1 MEPRAFVAAALGEF
15 AWRPPAWLLR
25 VGLRRLGYGALAF
38 VGVLVLAAG
47 GYFYYQSLPKPLRVT
62 VDVDPPGISR
72 IERDGARSRLVW
84 DRLVLDFHYLLD
96 GTETEAPP
104 TLSAARLDLVGD
116 VLEEGIELDPPIPGE
131 WRFETENRLVFK
143 SSEDWPADREY
154 RVRLAPELFAPD
166 IELVDWTVE
175 FQTPGFVATVV
186 EATFYQHPE
195 NVTERR
201 VTASFGFSHPV
212 ARDDFEQRLG
222 LELHEGP
229 KASDAEARQLGFRV
243 EYGPYDRTAHVHSD
257 IVAVPERVHFAT
269 VTVAEDL
276 EPSNGDGVFE
286 EALFAQVRVPDRESY
301 FRVERVTAS
310 MVDDAQGDPVQTVA
324 VSFTDH
330 VDTEQF
336 GERVGAWLLPRDHRI
351 GNTTYQD
358 YRWRSPAEA
367 TAQVLAR
374 SEPVA
379 LTVNPTERDA
389 AMLQSVAF
397 DAPPNR
403 FVYLHIEPGLTSAGD
418 FVLAS
423 AYDEVVRVPDYPK
436 EAAIA
441 QDGALLPLTGNRLLT
456 FSGRGVSAVK
466 VDIQQLLPGT
476 LNHLASQTG
485 GDIRDPWFRY
495 RFDADNLA
503 KLTTRIIELNP
514 GHPRERVYA
523 TLDLDP
529 FLDAG
534 GLFFVKV
541 QGWDPETER
550 VVGSFDRRMALVT
563 DLGLLVKTNAD
574 KSQHVFVH
582 SISTGEPVEDAVV
595 ELLGKNG
602 LAVLTAT
609 TDAEGHARLAAADD
623 FERDREPSVFVVRHE
638 ADVTFMPY
646 QRSDRRL
653 RWSGFD
659 IGGEYTTE
667 DDAERLKA
675 ALYTDRGLYRP
686 GETVRLFGIVREGDF
701 GSVPGAPIEL
711 RVTDA
716 RSNRALATRTVLPD
730 DGLLAWDFE
739 TRAESP
745 TGGYRANVY
754 LVDDDGRFHT
764 LGGTTFSVEE
774 YQPDRLRIRA
784 AIVEQVTSAP
794 GDSPATREMPRRAW
808 LKPGR
813 HSARVTLENLF
824 GTPAQ
829 GRRVTGSLE
838 LTPISPHFPEH
849 PGFVFAD
856 PYRDPDTPPKP
867 VTLDLGETGTDQ
879 DGVGVM
885 SLDVA
890 QYDNGIYRLLLKAEG
905 FEASGGRG
913 VKALAGTLL
922 SPADALVGYR
932 ADGAL
937 DFIALEGGRTV
948 RFLAIDRDLDAVSR
962 EGLQSVL
969 VERRY
974 VSALV
979 KQPNGKFAYQSV
991 AKETE
996 LERTPF
1002 ELPSEGAE
1010 VALPTNRPGRFA
1022 LDIVDADGLRL
1033 NRVEFAVAGAAN
1045 VAGNLERDAELDLK
1059 LDRREYAPGE
1069 EITVEITAPYAGTGL
1084 VTIERDRVH
1093 AFEWFRS
1100 ETNNALARI
1109 RLPDDLEGNAYVN
1122 VAFVRDIDSEEILVS
1137 PLSYAVAPFAVDR
1150 KARRLDIDLSVP
1162 DRVQPGSPL
1171 TIGYTASEPSR
1182 LVLIAVDEGILQV
1195 ADYST
1200 PDPLGVYL
1208 RKKALQVE
1216 THQMV
1221 DLILPD
1227 YDVMRRVAA
1236 PGGGDLGRLLG
1247 ANLNPFRRRSEPPV
1261 VFWSGILEAGSEPSR
1276 LDVPIPDYFNGEL
1289 RVMAVGVAETKL
1301 GAEATPVTVRGPI
1314 VLSPNLPLAAA
1325 PGDVFDVAVGVANN
1339 VEGVAGE
1346 VAVTVEAL
1354 ERLGAEDGIE
1364 RTVDVP
1370 AGGEARVN
1378 FRLRAGAT
1386 PGAASVTLAG
1396 RLDDVSVERQATLSV
1411 RPAVAFET
1419 TVNSGFDAGPRAVVN
1434 LPRRLHEGFAS
1445 RRVTASASP
1454 LALADGL
1461 LAYLESFPH
1470 ACAEQIVSKAFP
1482 QLGLLQGWTIGLDWR
1497 QYRTLFRDTI
1507 AQLRPRQH
1515 ADGGFLFWATSEEA
1529 APFVSV
1535 YITHFLLEARSL
1547 GLPVPDDMYARA
1559 GSYLRRLAGGDDD
1572 PSPFDLAA
1580 ARTRAYAIYLLTRS
1594 GRVTTNNLN
1603 ALQETLEVHAAE
1615 TWRSDIAGAYMAAS
1629 HALLRNDVLADRLI
1643 EGYRLGAS
1651 SSPDTDFDTRLGR
1664 DAQYIYLLALHFP
1677 ARMARLD
1684 GDAVRRLVQPV
1695 FENRFNTLSAAYTI
1709 LALGAVHRSL
1719 AAQGQL
1725 SPPDVVAYGPDGAV
1739 DVVVSGRAIAQASL
1753 PVSVERVEIS
1763 HSAPGGIYFAASE
1776 SGYDIDVP
1784 TDRLAEGIEVDRVY
1798 LDDEGE
1804 PVERIRVGDELT
1816 VRLRI
1821 RSKGGWIGNVAVT
1834 DLLPGGFEIL
1844 AESVRNRYGRWAP
1857 DYRDVREDR
1866 LVLYGA
1872 FGERVTEILYR
1883 VKATSPGEFTAP
1895 AAHAAAMY
1903 HRSIRGRS
1911 LAGRLVVEST

>member
-1 MEPRAFVAAALGEF
+1 MKPKAFVAAALGEF
-15 AWRPPAWLLR
+15 SWYPPTWLMR
-25 VGLRRLGYGALAF
+25 VGLRRVGYGTLAF
-38 VGVLVLAAG
+38 VGLLMLAAG
-47 GYFYYQSLPKPLRVT
+47 GYFYYQGLPKPLRVA
-62 VDVDPPGISR
+62 VDIDPPGISR
-72 IERDGARSRLVW
+72 IKRDELVW
-84 DRLVLDFHYLLD
+84 DRIGLDFHYLLGD
-96 GTETEAPP
+96 GETEPLP
-104 TLSAARLDLVGD
+104 TLSAARLDLVGE
-116 VLEEGIELDPPIPGE
+116 VLEEGVELDPPIAGE

-143 SSEDWPADREY
+143 SSEDWPANREY
-154 RVRLAPELFAPD
+154 RVRLSPDLFAPD
-166 IELVDWTVE
+166 VELTDWTVE
-175 FQTPGFVATVV
+175 FRTPPFVAKVL

-195 NVTERR
+195 NATERR

-222 LELHEGP
+222 LALREGP
-229 KASDAEARQLGFRV
+229 EASEAEVGELGFRV

-257 IVAVPERVHFAT
+257 VVAIPEREHFAT
-269 VTVAEDL
+269 VTVLEDL
-276 EPSNGDGVFE
+276 EPLNGDGVFE
-286 EALFAQVRVPDRESY
+286 EALFAQVRLPDRESY
-301 FRVERVTAS
+301 FRVGRVSAS

-336 GERVGAWLLPRDHRI
+336 GERMAAWLLPRDHRI
-351 GNTTYQD
+351 GNTTYP
-358 YRWRSPAEA
+358 YYSWRSPAEA
-367 TAQVLAR
+367 TAEVLAR
-374 SEPVA
+374 SVPVA
-379 LTVNPTERDA
+379 LTVNPAERDE
-389 AMLQSVAF
+389 AMLQSVTF

-403 FVYLHIEPGLTSAGD
+403 FVYLRIEPGLTSAGD

-423 AYDEVVRVPDYPK
+423 AYDDVVRVPDYPK

-456 FSGRGVSAVK
+456 FSGRGVSTVK

-503 KLTTRIIELNP
+503 KLTTRIVELNP
-514 GHPRERVYA
+514 GHPREKVYA
-523 TLDLDP
+523 TLDLDE

-550 VVGSFDRRMALVT
+550 VVGDFDRRMALVT

-582 SISTGEPVEDAVV
+582 SIATGEPVEDAEV

-638 ADVTFMPY
+638 GDVTFMPY

-659 IGGEYTTE
+659 IGGEYTAK

-701 GSVPGAPIEL
+701 GAVPGAPIEL

-716 RSNRALATRTVLPD
+716 RGNRALATRTVLPH
-730 DGLLAWDFE
+730 DGLLAWNFE
-739 TRAESP
+739 TRPESP
-745 TGGYRANVY
+745 TGSYRASVY
-754 LVDDDGRFHT
+754 VVDDDGRIRA
-764 LGGTTFSVEE
+764 LGDATFSVEE

-784 AIVEQVTSAP
+784 AIVEEVAGAA
-794 GDSPATREMPRRAW
+794 GDSWTTREMARRAW

-824 GTPAQ
+824 GTAAQ
-829 GRRVTGSLE
+829 GRRVRGSLE

-867 VTLDLGETGTDQ
+867 VTLDLEETATDQ

-885 SLDVA
+885 SFDVG
-890 QYDNGIYRLLLKAEG
+890 QYTNGIYRLVLRAEG
-905 FEASGGRG
+905 YEASGGRG
-913 VKALAGTLL
+913 VKALTGTLL

-937 DFIALEGGRTV
+937 DFIALEGARTV
-948 RFLAIDRDLDAVSR
+948 RFLAIDRDLEAVAR
-962 EGLQSVL
+962 ERLQAVL

-991 AKETE
+991 VKETE

-1002 ELPSEGAE
+1002 ELPSGGAE
-1010 VALPTNRPGRFA
+1010 VTLATSRPGRFA
-1022 LDIVDADGLRL
+1022 LDIVDADGVRL

-1059 LDRREYAPGE
+1059 LDRREYAPGD

-1093 AFEWFRS
+1093 AFKWFRS
-1100 ETNNALARI
+1100 ETNNVLSSI

-1122 VAFVRDIDSEEILVS
+1122 VAFVRDIDSEEIFVS

-1150 KARRLDIDLSVP
+1150 TPRRLDIDLSVP
-1162 DRVQPGSPL
+1162 ERVLPGSPL
-1171 TIGYTASEPSR
+1171 TIGFTASEPSR
-1182 LVLIAVDEGILQV
+1182 LVLFAVDEGILQV

-1200 PDPLGVYL
+1200 PDPLGIFL
-1208 RKKALQVE
+1208 SKKALQVE

-1227 YDVMRRVAA
+1227 YDVLRRASA

-1247 ANLNPFRRRSEPPV
+1247 ANLNPFRRRSEPPI
-1261 VFWSGILEAGSEPSR
+1261 VFWFGILEADSAQGQV
-1276 LDVPIPDYFNGEL
+1276 DVSIPDYFNGEL
-1289 RVMAVGVAETKL
+1289 RVMALGVAETKL
-1301 GAEATPVTVRGPI
+1301 GAGARPVTVRGPI

-1339 VEGVAGE
+1339 IEGADGE
-1346 VAVTVEAL
+1346 VAVSVEAM
-1354 ERLGAEDGIE
+1354 ERLGAEDGFD

-1370 AGGEARVN
+1370 AGGEGRVN

-1396 RLDDVSVERQATLSV
+1396 RLGDVSVERQATLSV
-1411 RPAVAFET
+1411 RPPVAFET
-1419 TVNSGFDAGPRAVVN
+1419 TVDSGYDAGGRAVVA
-1434 LPRRLHEGFAS
+1434 LPRRLHEGLAS
-1445 RRVTASASP
+1445 RRITAAASP

-1470 ACAEQIVSKAFP
+1470 ACTEQIVSGAFG
-1482 QLGLLQGWTIGLDWR
+1482 QLGLRQGPTFGLDWR
-1497 QYRTLFRDTI
+1497 QYRTRFRDTI
-1507 AQLRPRQH
+1507 ARLRPRQN

-1529 APFVSV
+1529 APFASV
-1535 YITHFLLEARSL
+1535 YVTHFLAEARAL

-1559 GSYLRRLAGGDDD
+1559 WGYLGRLSGGNDDA
-1572 PSPFDLAA
+1572 STFDLAA
-1580 ARTRAYAIYLLTRS
+1580 ARARAYAIYLLTRS
-1594 GRVTTNNLN
+1594 GRVTTNYLN
-1603 ALQETLEVHAAE
+1603 ALQETFEVHTDE
-1615 TWRSDIAGAYMAAS
+1615 VWRGDIASAYMAAS
-1629 HALLRNDVLADRLI
+1629 HALLRNDVLAERLI
-1643 EGYRLGAS
+1643 DGYRLGES
-1651 SSPDTDFDTRLGR
+1651 STPETDFDTRLGR
-1664 DAQYIYLLALHFP
+1664 DAQYINLLALHFP

-1684 GDAVRRLVQPV
+1684 GDAVQRLVAPV
-1695 FENRFNTLSAAYTI
+1695 FENRFNTLSAAYTV
-1709 LALGAVHRSL
+1709 LALGAIHRSL

-1725 SPPDVVAYGPDGAV
+1725 SPPTVVAYGPDGPI
-1739 DVVVSGRAIAQASL
+1739 DVAVSGDVFSRASL
-1753 PVSVERVEIS
+1753 PVSVERLEIS
-1763 HSAPGGIYFAASE
+1763 RSGSGGVYYAASE
-1776 SGYDIDVP
+1776 SGFDVEMP

-1798 LDDEGE
+1798 LNDDGD

-1816 VRLRI
+1816 VRLRV
-1821 RSKGGWIGNVAVT
+1821 RSKAGWIGNVAVT

-1844 AESVRNRYGRWAP
+1844 TESVRNRYGRWAP

-1872 FGERVTEILYR
+1872 FDERVTEILYR
-1883 VKATSPGEFTAP
+1883 VKATNPGEFTAP

-1903 HRSIRGRS
+1903 HRGVRGRS
-1911 LAGRLVVEST
+1911 LPGRLVVENT

>member
-1 MEPRAFVAAALGEF
+1 MNIRALVEAALGEF
-15 AWRPPAWLLR
+15 SWRPPAWLLR
-25 VGLRRLGYGALAF
+25 AGLRRVGYGALALI
-38 VGVLVLAAG
+38 GSLALAVG
-47 GYFYYQSLPKPLRVT
+47 GYFLYQALPKPLRVA
-62 VDVDPPGISR
+62 VDVDPPGVSR
-72 IERDGARSRLVW
+72 IERDELVW
-84 DRLVLDFHYLLD
+84 DPLHLDFRYLPT
-96 GTETEAPP
+96 GTEAETPP
-104 TLSAARLDLVGD
+104 ALSAARLDLVGD
-116 VLEEGIELDPPIPGE
+116 ILEGGIEFDPPMPGE
-131 WRFETENRLVFK
+131 WRFDTENRLVFK
-143 SSEDWPADREY
+143 ALEDWPAGREY
-154 RVRLAPELFAPD
+154 RVRLSPELFAPD
-166 IELVDWTVE
+166 VDLADWTVE
-175 FQTPGFVATVV
+175 FQTPPFVATVL
-186 EATFYQHPE
+186 EASFYQHPE
-195 NVTERR
+195 NVSERR

-222 LELHEGP
+222 LVLHEGA
-229 KASDAEARQLGFRV
+229 KASEAEVREVGLRV
-243 EYGPYDRTAHVHSD
+243 EYGPHDRTAHMHSD
-257 IVAVPERVHFAT
+257 VVAIPERAHFAT
-269 VTVAEDL
+269 VTVAGDL

-286 EALFAQVRVPDRESY
+286 DALFTQVRVPDRETY
-301 FRVERVTAS
+301 FRVERIDAS
-310 MVDDAQGDPVQTVA
+310 IVDDAQGDAVQTVA
-324 VSFTDH
+324 VAFTDH
-330 VDTEQF
+330 VDTEEF
-336 GERVGAWLLPRDHRI
+336 EERVEAWLLPRDHRI
-351 GNTTYQD
+351 GNSTYQH

-367 TAQVLAR
+367 TAEVLAQ
-374 SEPVA
+374 SEPLA

-389 AMLQSVAF
+389 AMLQSVSF

-403 FVYLHIEPGLTSAGD
+403 FVYLRIAPGLRSAGD
-418 FVLAS
+418 FVSAS

-466 VDIQQLLPGT
+466 LDIQQLLPGT

-495 RFDADNLA
+495 QFDADNLA
-503 KLTTRIIELNP
+503 KLTTRIVELNP
-514 GHPRERVYA
+514 GHPRERTYA

-550 VVGSFDRRMALVT
+550 VVGRFDRRMALVT

-582 SISTGEPVEDAVV
+582 SISTGEPVEDAAV

-609 TDAEGHARLAAADD
+609 TDAEGHARLDPADD

-646 QRSDRRL
+646 QRGDRRL
-653 RWSGFD
+653 RWAGFD
-659 IGGEYTTE
+659 IGGEYTTKE
-667 DDAERLKA
+667 DAERLKA

-716 RSNRALATRTVLPD
+716 RGNRTLATRGVLPG

-739 TRAESP
+739 TRLESP
-745 TGGYRANVY
+745 TGRYRANVY
-754 LVDDDGRFHT
+754 LVDDDGRLRA

-784 AIVEQVTSAP
+784 AIVEQVAGASADTP
-794 GDSPATREMPRRAW
+794 STREVPRRAW

-838 LTPISPHFPEH
+838 LTPTSPNFPEH

-856 PYRDPDTPPKP
+856 PYRDPDTPPKS
-867 VTLDLGETGTDQ
+867 VTLDLEETATGA
-879 DGVGVM
+879 DGVAVLA
-885 SLDVA
+885 LDVA
-890 QYDNGIYRLLLKAEG
+890 QYDNGIYRLVLEVEG

-922 SPADALVGYR
+922 SPADALIGYR

-937 DFIALEGGRTV
+937 DFIALDGVRTV
-948 RFLAIDRDLDAVSR
+948 RFLAIDRDLEPVAR
-962 EGLQSVL
+962 QGLQSVL

-974 VSALV
+974 VSVLV
-979 KQPNGKFAYQSV
+979 RQPNGTFAYQSV
-991 AKETE
+991 LKETE

-1010 VALPTNRPGRFA
+1010 VTLPTTRPGRFA
-1022 LDIVDADGLRL
+1022 LDIVDADGMRQ
-1033 NRVEFAVAGAAN
+1033 NRVEFAVAGTAN

-1059 LDRREYAPGE
+1059 LDRGEYAPGE

-1093 AFEWFRS
+1093 AFKWFRS

-1122 VAFVRDIDSEEILVS
+1122 VAFVRDIDSEEIFVS

-1150 KARRLDIDLSVP
+1150 AARRLDIDLAVP
-1162 DRVQPGSPL
+1162 ERALPGSRL
-1171 TIGYTASEPSR
+1171 TIGYNASEPAR
-1182 LVLIAVDEGILQV
+1182 LVLFAVDEGILQV

-1208 RKKALQVE
+1208 SKKALQVD

-1227 YDVMRRVAA
+1227 YDVLRRVSA

-1261 VFWSGILEAGSEPSR
+1261 VFWFGILEADLEKR
-1276 LDVPIPDYFNGEL
+1276 EVDVSIPDYFNGEL
-1289 RVMAVGVAETKL
+1289 RVMALGVAETKL
-1301 GAEATPVTVRGPI
+1301 GAGERPVTVRGPI

-1325 PGDVFDVAVGVANN
+1325 PDDVFDVAVGIANN

-1346 VAVTVEAL
+1346 VTVTAGAL
-1354 ERLGAEDGIE
+1354 ERLAAEDGIE
-1364 RTVDVP
+1364 RTLAVP
-1370 AGGEARVN
+1370 EGGEGRVS
-1378 FRLRAGAT
+1378 FRLRAGAV

-1396 RLDDVSVERQATLSV
+1396 RLGDVSVERQATLSV
-1411 RPAVAFET
+1411 RPAVPFET
-1419 TVNSGFDAGPRAVVN
+1419 SVISGFNADGRAQVV
-1434 LPRRLHEGFAS
+1434 LPRRLHEDFAS
-1445 RRVTASASP
+1445 RAVTASASP

-1461 LAYLESFPH
+1461 LAYLATFPH

-1482 QLGLLQGWTIGLDWR
+1482 QLGLVQGPTFGLDW
-1497 QYRTLFRDTI
+1497 QAYRTLFRDTI
-1507 AQLRPRQH
+1507 AQLRPRQS
-1515 ADGGFLFWATSEEA
+1515 ADGGFLFWATSAEA
-1529 APFVSV
+1529 APFASV
-1535 YITHFLLEARSL
+1535 YITHFLAEARAV

-1559 GSYLRRLAGGDDD
+1559 GSYLVRLAGGNDD
-1572 PSPFDLAA
+1572 PVPFDLSA
-1580 ARTRAYAIYLLTRS
+1580 ARTRAYAIYLLTRG
-1594 GRVTTNNLN
+1594 GRVTTNYLN
-1603 ALQETLEVHAAE
+1603 ALQETLEVHAEAE
-1615 TWRSDIAGAYMAAS
+1615 WRQDLVSAYMAAS
-1629 HALLRNDVLADRLI
+1629 HALLRNDVLAERLI
-1643 EGYRLGAS
+1643 EGYRLGESAG
-1651 SSPDTDFDTRLGR
+1651 PDTDFDTRLGR

-1677 ARMARLD
+1677 GRMAQLD
-1684 GDAVRRLVQPV
+1684 GEIVHRLVQPV
-1695 FENRFNTLSAAYTI
+1695 FENRFNTLSAAYTV
-1709 LALGAVHRSL
+1709 LALGAIHRSM

-1725 SPPDVVAYGPDGAV
+1725 SPPDVIASGPDGPV
-1739 DVVVSGRAIAQASL
+1739 DVAVSGDVFARASL
-1753 PVSVERVEIS
+1753 PVSVDRLDIS
-1763 HSAPGGIYFAASE
+1763 RAAPGGIYYATTE
-1776 SGYDIDVP
+1776 SGFDVEMP
-1784 TDRLAEGIEVDRVY
+1784 TDRLAEGIEVERVY
-1798 LDDEGE
+1798 LDDDGD

-1816 VRLRI
+1816 VRLRV
-1821 RSKGGWIGNVAVT
+1821 RSKAGRIGNVAVT

-1844 AESVRNRYGRWAP
+1844 TETVRNRYGRWAP

-1872 FGERVTEILYR
+1872 FDERVTEILYR
-1883 VKATSPGEFTAP
+1883 VKATNPGEFAAP

-1911 LAGRLVVEST
+1911 LPGRLVVEST

>member
-1 MEPRAFVAAALGEF
+1 MKPKAFVAAALGEF
-15 AWRPPAWLLR
+15 SWRPPAWLSR
-25 VGLRRLGYGALAF
+25 VGLRRVGCGALAF
-38 VGVLVLAAG
+38 VGVLALAVG
-47 GYFYYQSLPKPLRVT
+47 GYFYYQSLPKPLRVAA
-62 VDVDPPGISR
+62 DVDPPGISR
-72 IERDGARSRLVW
+72 IERDELVW
-84 DRLVLDFHYLLD
+84 DSLHLDFRYLLD
-96 GTETEAPP
+96 GAEAETPP
-104 TLSAARLDLVGD
+104 ALSAARLDLVGE
-116 VLEEGIELDPPIPGE
+116 VLDEGVELDPPMPGE

-143 SSEDWPADREY
+143 AMEDWPADREY
-154 RVRLAPELFAPD
+154 QVRLSPRLFGPD
-166 IELVDWTVE
+166 VDLADRTVE
-175 FQTPGFVATVV
+175 FRTPSFVARVL

-212 ARDDFEQRLG
+212 SRNDFEQRLG
-222 LELHEGP
+222 LELREGP
-229 KASDAEARQLGFRV
+229 EASAAGVGELGFRV
-243 EYGPYDRTAHVHSD
+243 AYGPYDRTAHVHSD
-257 IVAVPERVHFAT
+257 IVAVPEREHFAT

-286 EALFAQVRVPDRESY
+286 GALFAQVRLPDRESY
-301 FRVERVTAS
+301 FRVDRVSAS
-310 MVDDAQGDPVQTVA
+310 IVDDARGDPVQTVA
-324 VSFTDH
+324 VSFTDQ
-330 VDTEQF
+330 VDTERF
-336 GERVGAWLLPRDHRI
+336 GERLEAWLLPRDHRV
-351 GNTTYQD
+351 GNAI
-358 YRWRSPAEA
+358 YRDHFWRSPAEA
-367 TAQVLAR
+367 TAEVLAR
-374 SEPVA
+374 SEPLA
-379 LTVNPTERDA
+379 LTVNPTERDS
-389 AMLQSVAF
+389 AMLQSVTF
-397 DAPPNR
+397 DAPPDR
-403 FVYLHIEPGLTSAGD
+403 FVYLRISPGLTSAGD

-423 AYDEVVRVPDYPK
+423 AYDDVVRVPDYPK
-436 EAAIA
+436 KAAIA

-456 FSGRGVSAVK
+456 FSGRGVRAVK

-495 RFDADNLA
+495 PFDADNLA
-503 KLTTRIIELNP
+503 KLTTRIVELNP
-514 GHPRERVYA
+514 GHPREQIYA
-523 TLDLDP
+523 TLDLGP

-541 QGWDPETER
+541 QGWDPVMEQ

-582 SISTGEPVEDAVV
+582 SISTGEPVEGAEV

-602 LAVLTAT
+602 LPVLTAA

-659 IGGEYTTE
+659 IGGEYPAK

-701 GSVPGAPIEL
+701 GAVPGAPIEL

-716 RSNRALATRTVLPD
+716 RRNYPLVTRTVLPD

-739 TRAESP
+739 TRPESP
-745 TGGYRANVY
+745 TGSYRANVY
-754 LVDDDGRFHT
+754 LVHDDGRRHS

-784 AIVEQVTSAP
+784 AIVEQATGAP

-856 PYRDPDTPPKP
+856 PYRDADTPPKP
-867 VTLDLGETGTDQ
+867 VTLDLVETATGE
-879 DGVGVM
+879 DGVGM
-885 SLDVA
+885 LSLDVA
-890 QYDNGIYRLLLKAEG
+890 QYDNGIYRLLLEVEG

-937 DFIALEGGRTV
+937 DFIALEGIRSV
-948 RFLAIDRDLDAVSR
+948 RFLAIDRDLEAVAR
-962 EGLQSVL
+962 QGLQSVL

-979 KQPNGKFAYQSV
+979 RQPNGKFAYQSV
-991 AKETE
+991 VKETE
-996 LERTPF
+996 LKRTPF
-1002 ELPSEGAE
+1002 ELPVAGAE
-1010 VALPTNRPGRFA
+1010 VMLPTNRPGRFA

-1059 LDRREYAPGE
+1059 LDRDDYAPGD
-1069 EITVEITAPYAGTGL
+1069 EITLEITAPYAGTGL

-1093 AFEWFRS
+1093 AFKWFRS

-1122 VAFVRDIDSEEILVS
+1122 VAFVRDIDSEEIFLS

-1150 KARRLDIDLSVP
+1150 TARRLDIDLSVP
-1162 DRVQPGSPL
+1162 DRVLPGSPL
-1171 TIGYTASEPSR
+1171 TIGYSASEPSR
-1182 LVLIAVDEGILQV
+1182 LVLFAVDEGILQV

-1208 RKKALQVE
+1208 SKKALQVD

-1227 YDVMRRVAA
+1227 YNVLRRVSAA
-1236 PGGGDLGRLLG
+1236 GGGDLGRLLG

-1261 VFWSGILEAGSEPSR
+1261 VFWFGILEAGPEQRRVEVSM
-1276 LDVPIPDYFNGEL
+1276 PDYFNGEL
-1289 RVMAVGVAETKL
+1289 RVMALGVAETRL
-1301 GAEATPVTVRGPI
+1301 GAGARPVTVRGPI

-1325 PGDVFDVAVGVANN
+1325 PNDVFDVAVGVANN
-1339 VEGVAGE
+1339 VDGAAGE
-1346 VAVTVEAL
+1346 VAVSVEGL
-1354 ERLGAEDGIE
+1354 QRLRAEEGIE
-1364 RTVDVP
+1364 RTVGVP
-1370 AGGEARVN
+1370 AGGEGRVN
-1378 FRLRAGAT
+1378 FRLRAGPS
-1386 PGAASVTLAG
+1386 PGAASMTLAG
-1396 RLDDVSVERQATLSV
+1396 RLGAVAVERQATLSV

-1419 TVNSGFDAGPRAVVN
+1419 TVNSGFDAGGQAVIV
-1434 LPRRLHEGFAS
+1434 LPRRLHDGFAS

-1461 LAYLESFPH
+1461 LAYLKSFPH
-1470 ACAEQIVSKAFP
+1470 ACTEQIVSKAFP
-1482 QLGLLQGWTIGLDWR
+1482 QLGLLQGWTIGLDWQ
-1497 QYRTLFRDTI
+1497 QYRALFRDTI
-1507 AQLRPRQH
+1507 AQLRPRQN
-1515 ADGGFLFWATSEEA
+1515 ANGGFLFWATSAEA

-1559 GSYLRRLAGGDDD
+1559 RSYLRRLAGGNDD
-1572 PSPFDLAA
+1572 PLFDLPA
-1580 ARTRAYAIYLLTRS
+1580 ARTRAYAIYLLTLS

-1603 ALQETLEVHAAE
+1603 ALQETLAVHAGE
-1615 TWRSDIAGAYMAAS
+1615 EWRRDIASAYMAAS
-1629 HALLRNDVLADRLI
+1629 HALLHNDVLAERLI
-1643 EGYRLGAS
+1643 DGYRIGTS
-1651 SSPDTDFDTRLGR
+1651 SGPDTDFDTRLGR
-1664 DAQYIYLLALHFP
+1664 DAQYVYLLARHFP
-1677 ARMARLD
+1677 RRVARLD
-1684 GDAVRRLVQPV
+1684 GDVLRRLVEPV

-1709 LALGAVHRSL
+1709 LALGAVHQSL
-1719 AAQGQL
+1719 AAQGRL
-1725 SPPDVVAYGPDGAV
+1725 LPPDVVAYGPDGPV
-1739 DVVVSGRAIAQASL
+1739 DVPVSGRAIVQASL
-1753 PVSVERVEIS
+1753 PVSVERVEVS
-1763 HSAPGGIYFAASE
+1763 HSAPGGIYFATSE
-1776 SGYDIDVP
+1776 SGFDVDVP

-1798 LDDEGE
+1798 LDDDGDA
-1804 PVERIRVGDELT
+1804 VERVRVGDELT
-1816 VRLRI
+1816 VRLRV
-1821 RSKGGWIGNVAVT
+1821 RSKGGRIGNVAVT

-1844 AESVRNRYGRWAP
+1844 TESVRKRHGRWAP

-1872 FGERVTEILYR
+1872 FDERVTEILYR

-1911 LAGRLVVEST
+1911 LPGRLVVENT

>member
-1 MEPRAFVAAALGEF
+1 MEPRVFATAALGEIS
-15 AWRPPAWLLR
+15 WRPPVWLRRL
-25 VGLRRLGYGALAF
+25 GLRRVGYGALASA
-38 VGVLVLAAG
+38 GVLALAVG
-47 GYFYYQSLPKPLRVT
+47 GYFYYQSLPMPLRVA
-62 VDVDPPGISR
+62 VDVDPPGVSR
-72 IERDGARSRLVW
+72 IDGDELVW
-84 DRLVLDFHYLLD
+84 DPLHLDFRYLLAD
-96 GTETEAPP
+96 PETEAPP

-116 VLEEGIELDPPIPGE
+116 VLEEGIELDPPMSGE
-131 WRFETENRLVFK
+131 WRFETENRLVFQA
-143 SSEDWPADREY
+143 SEDWPADREY
-154 RVRLAPELFAPD
+154 RVRLSPELFAPD
-166 IELVDWTVE
+166 VEMTDWTVE
-175 FQTPGFVATVV
+175 YRTPPFVATVL
-186 EATFYQHPE
+186 EASFYQHPE
-195 NVTERR
+195 NIAERR
-201 VTASFGFSHPV
+201 ATASFGFSHPV

-222 LELHEGP
+222 MELREGP
-229 KASDAEARQLGFRV
+229 EASAEDVRELGFRV

-257 IVAVPERVHFAT
+257 VVAIPEREQFAT
-269 VTVAEDL
+269 VSVAEDL
-276 EPSNGDGVFE
+276 EPRNGDGVFE
-286 EALFAQVRVPDRESY
+286 EALFAQVRVPDRETY
-301 FRVERVTAS
+301 FRVDRVTAS
-310 MVDDAQGDPVQTVA
+310 IVDDAEGDPVQTAA
-324 VSFTDH
+324 VSFTDQ

-336 GERVGAWLLPRDHRI
+336 GERVEAWLLPRDHRI
-351 GNTTYQD
+351 GNTNHIY

-367 TAQVLAR
+367 TADVLAR
-374 SEPVA
+374 SEPLA

-389 AMLQSVAF
+389 AMLQSVTF

-403 FVYLHIEPGLTSAGD
+403 FVYLRIAPGLTSAGD

-423 AYDEVVRVPDYPK
+423 AYDDVVRVPDYPK

-456 FSGRGVSAVK
+456 FSGRGVPAVK
-466 VDIQQLLPGT
+466 VDVQQLLPGT

-495 RFDADNLA
+495 PFDADNLA
-503 KLTTRIIELNP
+503 KLTTRIVELNP
-514 GHPRERVYA
+514 GHPRKRTFA
-523 TLDLDP
+523 TLDLNP

-541 QGWDPETER
+541 QGWDPATGQ
-550 VVGSFDRRMALVT
+550 VIGSFDRRMALVT

-582 SISTGEPVEDAVV
+582 SIATGEPVEGAVV

-602 LAVLTAT
+602 LPVLTAT

-623 FERDREPSVFVVRHE
+623 FKRDREPSVFVVRHD
-638 ADVTFMPY
+638 ADATFMPY
-646 QRSDRRL
+646 QRGDRRL

-659 IGGEYTTE
+659 IGGEHTGE

-686 GETVRLFGIVREGDF
+686 GETVRLFGVVREGDF
-701 GSVPGAPIEL
+701 GAVPGTPVEL

-716 RSNRALATRTVLPD
+716 RGNRALATRTVLPD

-739 TRAESP
+739 TRPESP

-754 LVDDDGRFHT
+754 VVDDNGWRRT

-784 AIVEQVTSAP
+784 AIVEHRVGLP
-794 GDSPATREMPRRAW
+794 GDPSSTREMPRRAW

-813 HSARVTLENLF
+813 HAARVSLENLF

-838 LTPISPHFPEH
+838 LTPISPHFREH

-867 VTLDLGETGTDQ
+867 VILDLGETATDQ
-879 DGVGVM
+879 NGVGLM

-890 QYDNGIYRLLLKAEG
+890 QYDNGIYRLLLTAQG

-922 SPADALVGYR
+922 SPADALIGHR

-937 DFIALEGGRTV
+937 DFIALDGARTV
-948 RFLAIDRDLDAVSR
+948 RFLAIDRNLEAVAR
-962 EGLQSVL
+962 EDLQSVL

-979 KQPNGKFAYQSV
+979 KQPNGTFAYQSV
-991 AKETE
+991 LKETE

-1002 ELPSEGAE
+1002 ELPSAGAE

-1022 LDIVDADGLRL
+1022 LDLVDADGMRL
-1033 NRVEFAVAGAAN
+1033 NRVEFAVAGAGN

-1059 LDRREYAPGE
+1059 LDRREYAPGD

-1084 VTIERDRVH
+1084 LTIERDRVH
-1093 AFEWFRS
+1093 AFKWFRS

-1109 RLPDDLEGNAYVN
+1109 RVPDGLEGNAYVN
-1122 VAFVRDIDSEEILVS
+1122 VAFVRDIDSEEIFVS

-1150 KARRLDIDLSVP
+1150 TARRLDIDLSVP
-1162 DRVQPGSPL
+1162 ERVLPGALL
-1171 TIGYTASEPSR
+1171 TIGYTASAPSR
-1182 LVLIAVDEGILQV
+1182 LVLFAVDEGILQV
-1195 ADYST
+1195 ADYFT

-1208 RKKALQVE
+1208 SKKALQVA

-1221 DLILPD
+1221 DLLLPD
-1227 YDVMRRVAA
+1227 YDVLRRVSA

-1261 VFWSGILEAGSEPSR
+1261 VFWFGILEADSEQGR
-1276 LDVPIPDYFNGEL
+1276 VDVSIPDYFNGEL
-1289 RVMAVGVAETKL
+1289 RVMALGVAETKL
-1301 GAEATPVTVRGPI
+1301 GAAARPVTVRGPVI
-1314 VLSPNLPLAAA
+1314 LSPNLPLAAA
-1325 PGDVFDVAVGVANN
+1325 PDDVFDVAVGVANN

-1346 VAVTVEAL
+1346 VAVTVEGL
-1354 ERLGAEDGIE
+1354 QRLHVEDGIE
-1364 RTVDVP
+1364 RTLDVP
-1370 AGGEARVN
+1370 AGGEGRVN
-1378 FRLRAGAT
+1378 FRLRAGAS

-1396 RLDDVSVERQATLSV
+1396 RLGAVAVERQATMSV
-1411 RPAVAFET
+1411 RPPVAFET
-1419 TVNSGFDAGPRAVVN
+1419 TVNSGFEASGRATVA

-1445 RRVTASASP
+1445 RRITAAASP
-1454 LALADGL
+1454 PALADGL

-1482 QLGLLQGWTIGLDWR
+1482 QLGLLQGPTFGVDW
-1497 QYRTLFRDTI
+1497 QEYRTLFRLTI
-1507 AQLRPRQH
+1507 ARLRPRQN
-1515 ADGGFLFWATSEEA
+1515 ADGGFLFWATSQEA
-1529 APFVSV
+1529 APFASV
-1535 YITHFLLEARSL
+1535 YITHFLADARAL

-1559 GSYLRRLAGGDDD
+1559 GSYLRRLAGG
-1572 PSPFDLAA
+1572 SPNQFFHLDT

-1594 GRVTTNNLN
+1594 GRVTTNYLN
-1603 ALQETLEVHAAE
+1603 ALHETFEIHAAE
-1615 TWRSDIAGAYMAAS
+1615 TWRSDIASAYMAAS
-1629 HALLRNDVLADRLI
+1629 HALLRNDALAERLI
-1643 EGYRLGAS
+1643 EGYGLGESRA
-1651 SSPDTDFDTRLGR
+1651 PDTDFDTLLGR
-1664 DAQYIYLLALHFP
+1664 DAQYIYLLAEHFP
-1677 ARMARLD
+1677 RRMARLD
-1684 GDAVRRLVQPV
+1684 GNAIQRLVRPV

-1719 AAQGQL
+1719 AAQGRL
-1725 SPPDVVAYGPDGAV
+1725 SPPTVVAYGADGPI
-1739 DVVVSGRAIAQASL
+1739 DVAVSGNVFVRASL
-1753 PVSVERVEIS
+1753 PVSVERLEIS
-1763 HSAPGGIYFAASE
+1763 PSGSGGVYYTATE
-1776 SGYDIDVP
+1776 SGFDVEVP
-1784 TDRLAEGIEVDRVY
+1784 TDGLAEGIEIDRVY
-1798 LDDEGE
+1798 LDDDGN
-1804 PVERIRVGDELT
+1804 PVDRVRVGDELT
-1816 VRLRI
+1816 VRLRV
-1821 RSKGGWIGNVAVT
+1821 RSKRDRIGNVAVT
-1834 DLLPGGFEIL
+1834 DLLPGGFEIIT
-1844 AESVRNRYGRWAP
+1844 ESVRNRYGRWAP
-1857 DYRDVREDR
+1857 VYRDVREDR
-1866 LVLYGA
+1866 LVLYGS
-1872 FGERVTEILYR
+1872 FDERIAEIRYR
-1883 VKATSPGEFTAP
+1883 VKATNPGEFTAP

-1911 LAGRLVVEST
+1911 QSGRLVVEKT

>member
-1 MEPRAFVAAALGEF
+1 MKPRAFVAAALGEF
-15 AWRPPAWLLR
+15 SWRPPAWLLQ
-25 VGLRRLGYGALAF
+25 VGLRRARYGALAL
-38 VGVLVLAAG
+38 VALVALGVG
-47 GYFYYQSLPKPLRVT
+47 GYFYYQSLPKPLRVA
-62 VDVDPPGISR
+62 VDIDPPGVSR
-72 IERDGARSRLVW
+72 IERDELVW
-84 DRLVLDFHYLLD
+84 DPLHLDFRYLLT
-96 GTETEAPP
+96 GTETEEPP

-116 VLEEGIELDPPIPGE
+116 ILEEGIELDPPMPGE

-143 SSEDWPADREY
+143 ASEDWPAGREY
-154 RVRLAPELFAPD
+154 RVRLAPGLFAPD
-166 IELVDWTVE
+166 VELADWTVE
-175 FQTPGFVATVV
+175 FQTPPFVATIL
-186 EATFYQHPE
+186 EASFYQHPE

-201 VTASFGFSHPV
+201 VTASFGFSHAV

-222 LELHEGP
+222 LELREGP
-229 KASDAEARQLGFRV
+229 KESEAEGRELGFRV

-257 IVAVPERVHFAT
+257 VLAIPEREHFAT

-276 EPSNGDGVFE
+276 KPGNGDVVFE
-286 EALFAQVRVPDRESY
+286 EALFAQVRVPDRETY
-301 FRVERVTAS
+301 FRVDRVNAS
-310 MVDDAQGDPVQTVA
+310 MVDDTQGDPVQTLAVA
-324 VSFTDH
+324 FTDH
-330 VDTEQF
+330 VDTEEF
-336 GERVGAWLLPRDHRI
+336 GERVEAWLLPKDHRI
-351 GNTTYQD
+351 GNATYQD
-358 YRWRSPAEA
+358 YPWRSPAEA
-367 TAQVLAR
+367 TAPVLAQ
-374 SEPVA
+374 SEPLA
-379 LTVNPTERDA
+379 LALNPTEREA
-389 AMLQSVAF
+389 AMLQSITL

-403 FVYLHIEPGLTSAGD
+403 FVYLRIEPGLASAGD

-423 AYDEVVRVPDYPK
+423 AYDAVVRVPDYPK

-441 QDGALLPLTGNRLLT
+441 QDGALLPLTGNRRLT
-456 FSGRGVSAVK
+456 FSGRGVSAIK
-466 VDIQQLLPGT
+466 LDIQQLLPGT

-485 GDIRDPWFRY
+485 GDIRDPWFQY

-503 KLTTRIIELNP
+503 KLTTRIVELNP
-514 GHPRERVYA
+514 GHPRERTYA

-550 VVGSFDRRMALVT
+550 VVGRFDRRMALVT
-563 DLGLLVKTNAD
+563 DLGLLIKTNAD

-582 SISTGEPVEDAVV
+582 SIATGEPVEGAEV

-602 LAVLTAT
+602 LAVLTAA
-609 TDAEGHARLAAADD
+609 TDAEGHARLAPADD

-638 ADVTFMPY
+638 DDVTFMPY
-646 QRSDRRL
+646 QRGDRRL

-659 IGGEYTTE
+659 IGGERTAK

-686 GETVRLFGIVREGDF
+686 GETVRLFGIVREADF
-701 GSVPGAPIEL
+701 GSAPGVPIEL
-711 RVTDA
+711 RVIDA
-716 RSNRALATRTVLPD
+716 RGNRALATRGVLPD

-739 TRAESP
+739 TRPESP

-754 LVDDDGRFHT
+754 LVDEDGRFRA

-784 AIVEQVTSAP
+784 AILEQVVDAP
-794 GDSPATREMPRRAW
+794 GNAPSTREMPRRAW

-829 GRRVTGSLE
+829 GRRVTGRLE

-867 VTLDLGETGTDQ
+867 VTLDLDETATGP
-879 DGVGVM
+879 DGVAVM

-890 QYDNGIYRLLLKAEG
+890 QYDNGIYRLLLKVEG

-922 SPADALVGYR
+922 SPADALLGYR
-932 ADGAL
+932 VDGAL
-937 DFIALEGGRTV
+937 DFIALEGARAV
-948 RFLAIDRDLDAVSR
+948 RFLAIDRDLEPVAR
-962 EGLQSVL
+962 AGLQSVL

-979 KQPNGKFAYQSV
+979 KQPNGRFAYQSV
-991 AKETE
+991 VKETE

-1010 VALPTNRPGRFA
+1010 VTLPTNRPGRFA
-1022 LDIVDADGLRL
+1022 LDILDADGMRL

-1059 LDRREYAPGE
+1059 LDRGEYAPGD

-1093 AFEWFRS
+1093 AFKWFRS

-1122 VAFVRDIDSEEILVS
+1122 VAFVRDIDSEEIFVS
-1137 PLSYAVAPFAVDR
+1137 PLSYAVAPFTVDR
-1150 KARRLDIDLSVP
+1150 TARRLDIDLTVP
-1162 DRVQPGSPL
+1162 EPVLPGSPL
-1171 TIGYTASEPSR
+1171 TINYNASEPSR
-1182 LVLIAVDEGILQV
+1182 LVLFAVDEGILQV

-1200 PDPLGVYL
+1200 PDPLAVYL
-1208 RKKALQVE
+1208 RKKALQVD

-1227 YDVMRRVAA
+1227 YDVLRRASA

-1261 VFWSGILEAGSEPSR
+1261 VFWFGILEADPEER
-1276 LDVPIPDYFNGEL
+1276 QVDVSIPDYFNGEL
-1289 RVMAVGVAETKL
+1289 RVMALGVAETKL
-1301 GAEATPVTVRGPI
+1301 GAAERPVTVRGPI

-1325 PGDVFDVAVGVANN
+1325 PDDVFDLAVGVANN
-1339 VEGVAGE
+1339 VEGVAGD
-1346 VAVTVEAL
+1346 VSVIAGAL
-1354 ERLGAEDGIE
+1354 ERLLAEDGIE
-1364 RTVDVP
+1364 RTLAVP
-1370 AGGEARVN
+1370 AGGEGRVN
-1378 FRLRAGAT
+1378 FRLRAGPV
-1386 PGAASVTLAG
+1386 PGAASVTLTG
-1396 RLDDVSVERQATLSV
+1396 RLGDVAVERQATLSV
-1411 RPAVAFET
+1411 RPAVPFET
-1419 TVNSGFDAGPRAVVN
+1419 SVVSGFEAGGRAEVV
-1434 LPRRLHEGFAS
+1434 LSRRLHEGFAD
-1445 RRVTASASP
+1445 RHVTASASP
-1454 LALADGL
+1454 LALAGGL
-1461 LAYLESFPH
+1461 LAYLAAFPH
-1470 ACAEQIVSKAFP
+1470 GCAEQIVSKAFP
-1482 QLGLLQGWTIGLDWR
+1482 QLGLLQGSTFGLDL
-1497 QYRTLFRDTI
+1497 QEYRTLFRDTI
-1507 AQLRPRQH
+1507 ARLRPRQS

-1529 APFVSV
+1529 APFASV
-1535 YITHFLLEARSL
+1535 YITHFLAEARAL

-1559 GSYLRRLAGGDDD
+1559 GSYLRRLAGGNDDQ
-1572 PSPFDLAA
+1572 SPFDLAL
-1580 ARTRAYAIYLLTRS
+1580 ARTRAYAVYMLTRG
-1594 GRVTTNNLN
+1594 GRVTTNYLN
-1603 ALQETLEVHAAE
+1603 ALQETLEVHADEA
-1615 TWRSDIAGAYMAAS
+1615 WRQDIVSAYMAAS
-1629 HALLRNDVLADRLI
+1629 HALLRNDVLAERLI
-1643 EGYRLGAS
+1643 DGYRLGGS
-1651 SSPDTDFDTRLGR
+1651 SGPDTDFDTRLGR

-1677 ARMARLD
+1677 RRMARLD
-1684 GDAVRRLVQPV
+1684 GDAVQRLVEPV

-1709 LALGAVHRSL
+1709 LALGAIHRSL
-1719 AAQGQL
+1719 AGQGQL
-1725 SPPDVVAYGPDGAV
+1725 SPPVVVAHGPDGPV
-1739 DVVVSGRAIAQASL
+1739 DVAVSDGVFARASL
-1753 PVSVERVEIS
+1753 PVSVDRLEIS
-1763 HSAPGGIYFAASE
+1763 RTSSGGVYYATSE
-1776 SGYDIDVP
+1776 SGFDVEMP
-1784 TDRLAEGIEVDRVY
+1784 TGRLAEGIEVDRVY
-1798 LDDEGE
+1798 LDDEGD
-1804 PVERIRVGDELT
+1804 PVGRIRVGDELT
-1816 VRLRI
+1816 VRLRV
-1821 RSKGGWIGNVAVT
+1821 RSKGGRITNVAVT

-1844 AESVRNRYGRWAP
+1844 TESVGNRYGGWAA

-1872 FGERVTEILYR
+1872 FDERVTEIRYR
-1883 VKATSPGEFTAP
+1883 VKATNPGEFTAP

-1911 LAGRLVVEST
+1911 LPGRLVVENT